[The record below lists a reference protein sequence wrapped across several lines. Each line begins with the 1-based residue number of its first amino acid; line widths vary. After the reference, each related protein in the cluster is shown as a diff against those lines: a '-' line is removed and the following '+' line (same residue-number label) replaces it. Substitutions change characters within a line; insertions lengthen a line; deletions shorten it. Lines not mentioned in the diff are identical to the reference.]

1 MESWGTMKLAW
12 QALHQSSEKE
22 IAMMPH
28 VFVDTTGCAFTFIV
42 ATVLYGCQ
50 VMAYVH
56 YPTISTDML
65 QLVWQRRRSA
75 YNHADY
81 IAKSSVTT
89 YIKLVYYSL
98 FAVLYGMVGSLA
110 SVVMVNSTWTKNHI
124 ASLWRGAAWRQ
135 CIHIVYP
142 PCNVE
147 SFQNEKDN
155 HNIPFEEREAA
166 IVSIGQFRPEKDH
179 VLQIQ
184 AMAMLLQEH
193 PNLKHA
199 KLVLIGSCRGADDEA
214 RLEYLRQ
221 LAASPEYQL
230 NKTSSPSHD
239 DRVAF
244 VVNQKYTVI
253 QDWLQRRASVG
264 IHTMWNE
271 HFGIGIVE
279 MMAAGLLVVAH
290 HSGGPQTDIV
300 VPLMRNDDNNNSNEK
315 KKETRTG
322 FLATTC
328 EEYAQA
334 LHNALTMDQ
343 VQSQQIRT
351 NARMSSQRFSDH
363 VFAESFERIV
373 LESKLIL

>member
-12 QALHQSSEKE
+12 QGMRQSSEKE
-22 IAMMPH
+22 IDMMPD
-28 VFVDTTGCAFTFIV
+28 VFVDTTGCAFTFLV
-42 ATVLYGCQ
+42 AAVLFGCQ

-81 IAKSSVTT
+81 IAKSSMTT
-89 YIKLVYYSL
+89 YIKLVYYTL

-110 SVVMVNSTWTKNHI
+110 SVVMVNSTWTCNHI
-124 ASLWRGAAWRQ
+124 SSLWKGAAWRRH
-135 CIHIVYP
+135 IHIVYP

-147 SFQNEKDN
+147 SFQNEKN
-155 HNIPFEEREAA
+155 MVNIPLEREAV

-184 AMAMLLQEH
+184 AMARLLQEH
-193 PNLKHA
+193 PNLSHA
-199 KLVLIGSCRGADDEA
+199 KLVLIGSCRGADDET
-214 RLEYLRQ
+214 RLEHLRQ

-230 NKTSSPSHD
+230 NQTSSSSHD
-239 DRVAF
+239 DRVVF
-244 VVNQKYTVI
+244 VVNQKHDVI

-279 MMAAGLLVVAH
+279 MMAAGLIVVAH
-290 HSGGPQTDIV
+290 NSGGPQSDII
-300 VPLMRNDDNNNSNEK
+300 VPLIRDDDHDNHD

-328 EEYAQA
+328 EEYARA
-334 LHNALTMDQ
+334 LYQALTMDQ
-343 VQSQQIRT
+343 TQSQQIRA
-351 NARMSSQRFSDH
+351 NARVSARRFSDE
-363 VFAESFERIV
+363 VFAQNFERIV
-373 LESKLIL
+373 LESKLVL